1 MGNRDNHSDHSS
13 HRAEPATAPDTVADN
28 DLANY
33 LVEDEAAA
41 WELATLT
48 EREKRLVRLY
58 TMGTVDEE
66 AIRKESEDISR
77 ERGTLGQKLNLVRQP
92 ESMVGRNVGQGLL
105 NSACTAVA
113 QWLEQAG
120 DTERVLAL
128 EALQIAVEA
137 TKDSAVIS
145 GILPVN
151 AAEFIKKER
160 SSQCLYSG
168 E

>member
-1 MGNRDNHSDHSS
+1 M
-13 HRAEPATAPDTVADN
+13 
-28 DLANY
+28 
-33 LVEDEAAA
+33 AA

-58 TMGTVDEE
+58 TMGTVAEE

-77 ERGTLGQKLNLVRQP
+77 ERGTLGQKLYWVRQP
-92 ESMVGRNVGQGLL
+92 ESMVGRNVDQGLL

-120 DTERVLAL
+120 DTDRVLAL

-145 GILPVN
+145 GILPVD
-151 AAEFIKKER
+151 APEFIKKER